1 MPGSM
6 LYSNMSTLLQ
16 PLRRFAANRL
26 RKPAGPSL
34 QQYVHRNVDVPAMFA
49 DLLVPEDM
57 TLGYYTPWY
66 NDLSD
71 AEKLALNH
79 WIYFLHYSRIVAGE
93 QFVHRSNAAVASC
106 LSDAMPELRQ
116 LLRRENAEERD
127 HMAAFQYILHAI
139 ADHYQF
145 GHSRL
150 VTKPAQQALRGRR
163 LLHAVSTFFGTDYIA
178 TYFLGRGI
186 INHMGNAFER
196 AIARLRTSN
205 RAVHYLSHLHAI
217 DESKHMAASR
227 YFASA
232 ARELGPTR
240 GHGGP
245 LYDLLHYGLR
255 KISVTYTFS
264 EGLTKRQ
271 EKAMSYQVI
280 PRMPVFRERPR
291 AFLATLIEAHFD
303 SVSGVE
309 RAKNAVIG
317 KVNQAILEQAAL
329 STTHK
334 AQWLRWMRADCG
346 NLRHF
351 PPEYQI
357 ATPSRVA

>member
-1 MPGSM
+1 M
-6 LYSNMSTLLQ
+6 LYSTMSMLLQ
-16 PLRRFAANRL
+16 QLQRFAAKRL
-26 RKPAGPSL
+26 HKPAGPSL
-34 QQYVHRNVDVPAMFA
+34 QQYVHRHVDLAAIFA
-49 DLLVPEDM
+49 DLLIPEDM

-79 WIYFLHYSRIVAGE
+79 WVYFLHYSRIVAGE

-106 LSDAMPELRQ
+106 LSEAMPVLSQ
-116 LLRRENAEERD
+116 LLLRENAEERD
-127 HMAAFQYILHAI
+127 HMAAFQPILHAI
-139 ADHYQF
+139 AAYYQF
-145 GHSRL
+145 GPSRL
-150 VTKPAQQALRGRR
+150 ATKPAQQALRSQR
-163 LLHAVSTFFGTDYIA
+163 LLHTLSTYFGADYIA

-196 AIARLRTSN
+196 AIARLNTSN
-205 RAVHYLSHLHAI
+205 HAVHYLSHLHAI

-232 ARELGPTR
+232 ARELVPTR
-240 GHGGP
+240 GQSGR

-264 EGLTKRQ
+264 ERLTKRQ

-280 PRMPVFRERPR
+280 PRMPVFRARPH
-291 AFLATLIEAHFD
+291 AFLAALIEGHFT
-303 SVSGVE
+303 SLSGVE

-317 KVNQAILEQAAL
+317 KGNQAILDQAAL
-329 STTHK
+329 STGHK
-334 AQWLRWMRADCG
+334 EQWLRWMRADCG
-346 NLRHF
+346 NLCHF
-351 PPEYQI
+351 PSAYQI
-357 ATPSRVA
+357 VAGSRAA